1 VPALVYPTV
10 SVHVSF
16 LAFVD
21 ELTADGPLDPT
32 GPIARAVATYGSSW
46 QDPAE
51 FQRFIDGMRAEE
63 LEETPRPANYVPTTY
78 LWWIDGDAFLGRL
91 SIRHRLAPEPAGSRN
106 GHIGYEVR
114 PSARRQGHATA
125 MLAASLP
132 WAARIGLDPV
142 LLTCDDDNE
151 ASRRT
156 IERNGG
162 VPDEPL
168 VGKLRWW
175 IPTKPRDAS

>member
-1 VPALVYPTV
+1 MPALTYPTL
-10 SVHVSF
+10 SAQASF
-16 LAFVD
+16 LAAVD
-21 ELTADGPLDPT
+21 EMMADGPLDPT

-46 QDPAE
+46 QSPAE
-51 FQRFIDGMRAEE
+51 FQRFIDGLRAEE
-63 LEETPRPANYVPTTY
+63 LEETPRPPNYVPTTY
-78 LWWIDGDAFLGRL
+78 LWWLESDEFLGRL
-91 SIRHRLAPEPAGSRN
+91 SIRHRLAPGPAGPRN

-125 MLAASLP
+125 MLGAALP
-132 WAARIGLDPV
+132 HARRLGLESV

-162 VPDEPL
+162 IPDEPIDE
-168 VGKLRWW
+168 KLRWW
-175 IPTKPRDAS
+175 IRCD

>member
-1 VPALVYPTV
+1 MPVLSRPTA
-10 SVHVSF
+10 SVQTSF

-21 ELTADGPLDPT
+21 ELLAEGPLDPT
-32 GPIARAVATYGSSW
+32 GPVSRAVATYGSSW
-46 QDPAE
+46 RDPAE
-51 FQRFIDGMRAEE
+51 FQRFVDGLRAEE
-63 LEETPRPANYVPTTY
+63 LEETPRPPMFVPTTS
-78 LWWIDGDAFLGRL
+78 LWWIDGAEFLGRL
-91 SIRHRLAPEPAGSRN
+91 SIRHRLAPGQAGLRN

-114 PSARRQGHATA
+114 PSARRRGHATA

-132 WAARIGLDPV
+132 WARRLGLEKV

-162 VPDEPL
+162 VPDEPIDE
-168 VGKLRWW
+168 KLRWW
-175 IPTKPRDAS
+175 ITCG

>member
-1 VPALVYPTV
+1 LSYP
-10 SVHVSF
+10 SVAVRASF
-16 LAFVD
+16 LAAVD
-21 ELTADGPLDPT
+21 ELRAEGPLDPT

-46 QDPAE
+46 QSPSE
-51 FQRFIDGMRAEE
+51 FQRFIDALRAEE
-63 LEETPRPANYVPTTY
+63 REETPRPDNFVPTTS
-78 LWWIDGDAFLGRL
+78 LWWVDDDAFLGRL
-91 SIRHRLAPEPAGSRN
+91 SIRHRLAPGRAGLRN

-132 WAARIGLDPV
+132 YARRLGLPSV

-162 VPDEPL
+162 VPDDPIDE
-168 VGKLRWW
+168 KLRYW
-175 IPTKPRDAS
+175 IKLS